1 MTEKPEKRKIDKYS
15 VMALLVGIALIAAG
29 IIGIITSRTES
40 REYKN
45 STDIR
50 KVEAVIDEF
59 STNDDKDDNGR
70 VSMTTYKF
78 DISYNVDGT
87 DYKGKYEK
95 RVYARDTSE
104 KYYFDK
110 LRRGDTISVEV
121 YKTQKGSYKVSPEGN
136 PVYFLLY
143 CAAIPVGVVVFAVA
157 TYETFLKKPSKENDE
172 AAAKSQGH
180 GSGRRESDL

>member
-70 VSMTTYKF
+70 VSMTT
-78 DISYNVDGT
+78 
-87 DYKGKYEK
+87 
-95 RVYARDTSE
+95 
-104 KYYFDK
+104 
-110 LRRGDTISVEV
+110 
-121 YKTQKGSYKVSPEGN
+121 
-136 PVYFLLY
+136 
-143 CAAIPVGVVVFAVA
+143 
-157 TYETFLKKPSKENDE
+157 
-172 AAAKSQGH
+172 
-180 GSGRRESDL
+180 